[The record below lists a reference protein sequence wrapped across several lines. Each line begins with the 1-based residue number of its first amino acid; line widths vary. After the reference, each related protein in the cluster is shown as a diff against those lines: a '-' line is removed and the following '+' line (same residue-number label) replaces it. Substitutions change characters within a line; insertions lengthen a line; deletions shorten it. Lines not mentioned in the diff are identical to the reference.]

1 MDEIIEK
8 AKKSSTIGTEKAW
21 GSKVY
26 INAGVGWTCCSVH
39 FIYVGIYCVV
49 TLSLLYK
56 RLCNKYLDSQK

>member
-26 INAGVGWTCCSVH
+26 INAGVG
-39 FIYVGIYCVV
+39 
-49 TLSLLYK
+49 
-56 RLCNKYLDSQK
+56 